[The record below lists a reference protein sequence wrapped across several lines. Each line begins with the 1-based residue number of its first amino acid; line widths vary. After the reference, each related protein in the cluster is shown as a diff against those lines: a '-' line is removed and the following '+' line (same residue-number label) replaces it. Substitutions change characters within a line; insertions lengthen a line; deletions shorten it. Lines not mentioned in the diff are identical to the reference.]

1 MFPHWAVS
9 MSVSSERCQACE
21 ECDWVPILLPLER
34 RTVLFGFGQ
43 SFADIGRLFFK
54 SRHGIGSSR
63 LAYLLED
70 ILRRW
75 LAQQLSIL
83 DNLIMYSC
91 AIRSVSILDISLS
104 ASCKCDPACAIS
116 ELSPVEGRTAFS
128 LAKAL
133 LRLVILL
140 RSRALASS
148 RRFFRTCWGKVS
160 LSLSCFSFHLL
171 I

>member
-1 MFPHWAVS
+1 MAVEHIIVMFPHWAVS

-104 ASCKCDPACAIS
+104 GAVVVQSKRPQL
-116 ELSPVEGRTAFS
+116 LSAAGDDDGKKALS

-133 LRLVILL
+133 
-140 RSRALASS
+140 
-148 RRFFRTCWGKVS
+148 FK
-160 LSLSCFSFHLL
+160 
-171 I
+171 